1 MKSFLIAVLVAII
14 TESQAVN
21 IKQMSADPIPE
32 KPNQYN
38 RVCDELQADAA
49 DCWAGNP

>member
-1 MKSFLIAVLVAII
+1 MKSFLLVLVAVAICR
-14 TESQAVN
+14 AVS
-21 IKQMSADPIPE
+21 IKLTANDPIPE

-38 RVCDELQADAA
+38 RVCDETQADSK

>member
-1 MKSFLIAVLVAII
+1 MKSVLIALIVAIFA
-14 TESQAVN
+14 EQAQAVT
-21 IKQMSADPIPE
+21 IKTSDPIPE

-38 RVCDELQADAA
+38 RVCDQTQQDIA

>member
-1 MKSFLIAVLVAII
+1 MKSILIALIVAIF
-14 TESQAVN
+14 TEQAEAVT
-21 IKQMSADPIPE
+21 IKTSDPIPE

-38 RVCDELQADAA
+38 RICDELQGDIK